1 MITDRYS
8 RPIGRLSQ
16 YAAPGACS
24 LLAAITFLGE
34 QEDITDPDA
43 AVGVAGKR
51 PHAFQVGSG
60 PISQRLADHGN
71 CKNSQFRAETL
82 SSLSQ
87 SLLRV
92 IPRCFAFTR
101 ARQGH
106 ER

>member
-24 LLAAITFLGE
+24 LLAAITFLRE

-51 PHAFQVGSG
+51 PHAFRSDLGQSRNGLPTMATARIPS
-60 PISQRLADHGN
+60 SEQRL
-71 CKNSQFRAETL
+71 
-82 SSLSQ
+82 
-87 SLLRV
+87 
-92 IPRCFAFTR
+92 
-101 ARQGH
+101 
-106 ER
+106 